1 MKRVSI
7 KDVAREAGVSTTT
20 ISYVLNRNPDQSIS
34 PETTLRVWE
43 AVKRLGYVPN
53 LSARSLISRKSNL
66 IGVII
71 PQTEPGK
78 EFMFS
83 NPFYGE
89 LLSSVEYTARQ
100 NGYHLLI
107 SGTEKDQGYIAIARN
122 RDVDGIIIVGTYPS
136 QFIEELKQIGVPVI
150 LVDAYLK
157 GEPFPSIG
165 IDDLLGGLMAT
176 GHLIAKGHRKIAFIS
191 GLLAKDGV
199 MEKRFLGYRDALR
212 EAGIPFEEG
221 FVYSG
226 LVGHEYGVQ
235 AAEEMLI
242 RGNRETAA
250 FVTADIMALGF
261 IKGQRML
268 GRTVPGDI
276 SVVGFDDLY
285 LASICDPSLTTV
297 RQDIRRKGETAAR
310 LVIEA
315 NRKKEGKHQEI
326 LLPISLVERDSVRS
340 IANKGECA

>member
-7 KDVAREAGVSTTT
+7 KDVAKEAGVSTTT
-20 ISYVLNRNPDQSIS
+20 ISYVLNRKLDQNIS
-34 PETTLRVWE
+34 RETTARVWDV
-43 AVKRLGYVPN
+43 VKRLGYVPN

-89 LLSSVEYTARQ
+89 FLSSVEYTARQ
-100 NGYHLLI
+100 NSYHLLI
-107 SGTEKDQGYIAIARN
+107 SGTEKDQGYMSIARN

-136 QFIEELKQIGVPVI
+136 EFIEELKQIGVPVI

-157 GEPFPSIG
+157 EEPFPTIG
-165 IDDLLGGLMAT
+165 IDDHLGGLLAT
-176 GHLIAKGHRKIAFIS
+176 RYLLEKGHRRIALIS
-191 GLLAKDGV
+191 GVLMKDGV
-199 MEKRFLGYRDALR
+199 NEKRFLGYRDALA
-212 EAGIPFEEG
+212 EAGIPFEES

-226 LVGHEYGVQ
+226 SVGHEYGIQ
-235 AAEEMLI
+235 AAGEMQS

-285 LASICDPSLTTV
+285 LATICDPSLTTV
-297 RQDIRRKGETAAR
+297 RQDIRLKGETAAR

-315 NRKKEGKHQEI
+315 NRKKEGKKQDI

-340 IANKGECA
+340 IAL

>member
-20 ISYVLNRNPDQSIS
+20 ISYVLNNRLDQNIS
-34 PETTLRVWE
+34 HETTARVLDV
-43 AVKRLGYVPN
+43 VKKLGYVPN

-107 SGTEKDQGYIAIARN
+107 SGTEKDQSYLAIARN

-136 QFIEELKQIGVPVI
+136 EYMEELKQIGVPVI
-150 LVDAYLK
+150 LVDAYIK
-157 GEPFPSIG
+157 DEAFPAIG
-165 IDDLLGGLMAT
+165 IDDRLGGLMAT
-176 GHLIAKGHRKIAFIS
+176 RYLLQKGHRRIAFVS
-191 GLLAKDGV
+191 GVLMKDGV
-199 MEKRFLGYRDALR
+199 IEKRFLGYRDALY
-212 EAGIPFEEG
+212 EAGVPYEPDFIYAG
-221 FVYSG
+221 S
-226 LVGHEYGVQ
+226 VGYEYGMQV
-235 AAEEMLI
+235 AKEMQS

-261 IKGQRML
+261 VKGQRML

-285 LASICDPSLTTV
+285 LATICDPSLTTI
-297 RQDIRRKGETAAR
+297 RQDIRLKGETAAR
-310 LVIEA
+310 MVIDA
-315 NRKKEGKHQEI
+315 NRKKEGKKQDI

-340 IANKGECA
+340 IAN

>member
-20 ISYVLNRNPDQSIS
+20 ISYVLNNRLDQNIS
-34 PETTLRVWE
+34 HETTARVLDV
-43 AVKRLGYVPN
+43 VKKLGYVPN

-89 LLSSVEYTARQ
+89 FLSSVEYTARQ

-107 SGTEKDQGYIAIARN
+107 SGTEKDQSYMAIARN

-136 QFIEELKQIGVPVI
+136 EYLEELKQIGVPAI
-150 LVDAYLK
+150 LVDAYITD
-157 GEPFPSIG
+157 GSFPAIG
-165 IDDLLGGLMAT
+165 IDDRLGGLMAT
-176 GHLIAKGHRKIAFIS
+176 RYLLQKGHRRIAFVS
-191 GLLAKDGV
+191 GVLMKDGV
-199 MEKRFLGYRDALR
+199 IEKRFLGYRDALA
-212 EAGIPFEEG
+212 EADVPYESDY
-221 FVYSG
+221 VYTGS
-226 LVGHEYGVQ
+226 VGYEYGMQ
-235 AAEEMLI
+235 AAKEMQC

-250 FVTADIMALGF
+250 FVTADIMAMGF
-261 IKGQRML
+261 VKGQRIL

-285 LASICDPSLTTV
+285 LATICDPSLTTIH
-297 RQDIRRKGETAAR
+297 QDIQLKGEMAVR
-310 LVIEA
+310 MVIEA
-315 NRKKEGKHQEI
+315 NRKKDGKKQDI
-326 LLPISLVERDSVRS
+326 LLPVSLVERDSVRS
-340 IANKGECA
+340 LAN

>member
-20 ISYVLNRNPDQSIS
+20 ISYVLNNRLDQNIS
-34 PETTLRVWE
+34 HETTARVLDV
-43 AVKRLGYVPN
+43 VKKLGYVPN

-107 SGTEKDQGYIAIARN
+107 SGTEKDQSYLAIARN

-136 QFIEELKQIGVPVI
+136 EYMEELKQIGVPVI
-150 LVDAYLK
+150 LVDAYITE
-157 GEPFPSIG
+157 GGFPTIG
-165 IDDLLGGLMAT
+165 IDDRLGGLKAT
-176 GHLIAKGHRKIAFIS
+176 RYLLQKGHRRIAFVS
-191 GLLAKDGV
+191 GVLMKDGV
-199 MEKRFLGYRDALR
+199 IEKRFLGYRDALQ
-212 EAGIPFEEG
+212 EAGVPYEPD
-221 FVYSG
+221 FVYAG
-226 LVGHEYGVQ
+226 CVGYEYGMQV
-235 AAEEMLI
+235 AKEMQS

-261 IKGQRML
+261 VKGQRML

-285 LASICDPSLTTV
+285 LATICDPSLTTI
-297 RQDIRRKGETAAR
+297 RQDIRLKGETAAR
-310 LVIEA
+310 MVIEA
-315 NRKKEGKHQEI
+315 NRKKEGKRQDI

-340 IANKGECA
+340 IAN